1 MFDKIRYRIGTYY
14 LKKAHEE
21 ISKDDF
27 QAIMKGLKYLKKA
40 ISIVPPSK
48 ELTDFGKE
56 MASIIEVHK
65 QKLKK
70 K

>member
-27 QAIMKGLKYLKKA
+27 QAIMKGLKHLKKA

-48 ELTDFGKE
+48 ELTDFEKK
-56 MASIIEVHK
+56 MKSIVETHK
-65 QKLKK
+65 SKLKK